1 VAEQEAD
8 ESEQILGKREPKVAG
23 DNAPKKEIKQEKN
36 RKKWEDLNLI
46 KPIMRAVQDLGFQYP
61 TNIQQMAIPILD
73 SGRDVLASSV
83 TGSGKTA
90 AFLIPIIQRYFKMKY
105 GMSLGNYTK

>member
-1 VAEQEAD
+1 M
-8 ESEQILGKREPKVAG
+8 GKREPESSSL
-23 DNAPKKEIKQEKN
+23 APKKVVKEEKE
-36 RKKWEDLNLI
+36 RKKWEDLKLI
-46 KPIMRAVQDLGFQYP
+46 KPLMRAIRELGFKYP
-61 TNIQQMAIPILD
+61 TNIQQMAIPVLE

>member
-1 VAEQEAD
+1 
-8 ESEQILGKREPKVAG
+8 LGKRDPVEES
-23 DNAPKKEIKQEKN
+23 KKPTKTEEKN
-36 RKKWEDLNLI
+36 RKKWEDLKLI
-46 KPIMRAVQDLGFQYP
+46 KPLMRAIRDLGFKYP
-61 TNIQQMAIPILD
+61 TNIQQMAIPVLE

>member
-1 VAEQEAD
+1 
-8 ESEQILGKREPKVAG
+8 
-23 DNAPKKEIKQEKN
+23 
-36 RKKWEDLNLI
+36 
-46 KPIMRAVQDLGFQYP
+46 
-61 TNIQQMAIPILD
+61 MAIPVLD

-90 AFLIPIIQRYFKMKY
+90 AFLIPIIQRYFKLKY

>member
-1 VAEQEAD
+1 LSQDQPSAD
-8 ESEQILGKREPKVAG
+8 
-23 DNAPKKEIKQEKN
+23 KKT
-36 RKKWEDLNLI
+36 WDDLKLV
-46 KPIMRAVQDLGFQYP
+46 KPILKAVRELGFKHP
-61 TNIQQMAIPILD
+61 TNIQQMAIPILE

-90 AFLIPIIQRYFKMKY
+90 AFLIPVIQRYFKMKY

>member
-1 VAEQEAD
+1 VTAD
-8 ESEQILGKREPKVAG
+8 GVVPVKSEVIE
-23 DNAPKKEIKQEKN
+23 EKD
-36 RKKWEDLNLI
+36 RKKWEDLNLV
-46 KPIMRAVQDLGFQYP
+46 KPILRAVKELGFKHP
-61 TNIQQMAIPILD
+61 TNIQQMAIPVLD

-90 AFLIPIIQRYFKMKY
+90 AFLIPIIQRYFKLKY